1 MSSNLLKKAN
11 FDFNNAV
18 VELEAIRTYYIQ
30 TRDSIIKSEIEYN
43 KKYKIS
49 HEIAELFDQ
58 LYEKAP
64 EEREAY
70 LEEISNTVLSNNLPL
85 NNFVTISLS
94 EDLEKVQYTIIHG
107 QTKTDYDPRKARTK
121 KKYLNN
127 QKHIFTRSILSN
139 IIVSFEQYLSHYYE
153 TLMLTQPKA
162 YLEDKK
168 IRAVD
173 IIELDFGDI
182 LQGLIRK
189 EVESNMFD
197 SLKLLDKVKEKS
209 GIEIDR
215 YLKIREEF
223 EEVYY
228 RRNAYIHTNCCV
240 NAMYLE
246 KVAERYKKG
255 KSIDDE
261 LVCDDI
267 YLDNAIVVG
276 YKIISA
282 LHYELLKCIG
292 ADQDE
297 YDNSLAALGFSAM
310 QEENYS
316 LSEYIYGILRRHKEM
331 EYRNKAIYEV
341 NYLNSLKLQGK
352 NIDDLLG
359 KFDVSIATDD
369 FKIAKECLLGNNEKV
384 YKMLTASYPNSFDAI
399 TIREWPIFIKFRE
412 SEYYTK
418 FVEEHSE
425 DFEKFDFEE

>member
-1 MSSNLLKKAN
+1 M
-11 FDFNNAV
+11 
-18 VELEAIRTYYIQ
+18 ELEALRTYYIQ

-85 NNFVTISLS
+85 NSFVTISLS
-94 EDLEKVQYTIIHG
+94 EDREKIQYTIIHG

-261 LVCDDI
+261 LICDDI

-276 YKIISA
+276 YKIVSA

-352 NIDDLLG
+352 SIDDLLA